1 MARTKPGFLSSST
14 LKTAD
19 DTLYNT
25 ESSQN
30 ATYDVRNDVFG
41 DETGN
46 GIRYRTLTWQLVSF
60 LMITEIVT
68 VSQYHTRATSINS

>member
-1 MARTKPGFLSSST
+1 MAHNKPGFLSNSDHS
-14 LKTAD
+14 KSPD
-19 DTLYNT
+19 DVLYGT

-30 ATYDVRNDVFG
+30 ARYDVRKDVFG

-68 VSQYHTRATSINS
+68 VSRSAT